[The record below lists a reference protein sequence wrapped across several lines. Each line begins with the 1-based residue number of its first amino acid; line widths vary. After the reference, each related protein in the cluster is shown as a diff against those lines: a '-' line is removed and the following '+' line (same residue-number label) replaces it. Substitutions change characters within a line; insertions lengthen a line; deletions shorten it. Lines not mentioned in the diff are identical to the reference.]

1 MQKSVFV
8 NVSVCEGVR
17 VTQGLVAWILSA
29 AISIKSV

>member
-8 NVSVCEGVR
+8 NVCEGVR